1 MAFEQGL
8 ERSEGKISWAIWGKC
23 APKKEVVGMFRG
35 TARQPRYVGRGE
47 WEGTVGGGGRGAY
60 IFIFFL

>member
-8 ERSEGKISWAIWGKC
+8 ERSEGKLSWAIWGKC

-35 TARQPRYVGRGE
+35 TARQPRFVGE
-47 WEGTVGGGGRGAY
+47 ENGRE
-60 IFIFFL
+60 L